1 MLIFREELFAQLK
14 QFNQLLLDRTYLVGE
29 RLSIADVCVAVDL
42 IPAFQVL
49 IWRKNLSRLTS
60 SFPTRV
66 NELDV
71 LYLNF

>member
-49 IWRKNLSRLTS
+49 I
-60 SFPTRV
+60 
-66 NELDV
+66 
-71 LYLNF
+71 